1 MSKSVKNPLG
11 RGLSSL
17 LGENVNLDTLATL
30 NKNRELKR
38 VPIDSVS
45 PGVWQV
51 RKQFDKIDLKNL
63 SNSIKEN
70 GIFQP
75 ILVITDKKD
84 KNKYKI
90 IAGERRW
97 RAAQL
102 ARLHEIPVIIRDD
115 LSDKKII
122 EISLLENLQR
132 HDLNAIEEANGY
144 LELIK
149 KFSYTQEQ
157 VAKVFGK
164 SRPYI
169 ANFLRLLNLPVQI
182 KKFLID
188 GKISVGH
195 ARSIINSKNPVKIA
209 KLIISKD
216 LSVRQVEGHLRKELS
231 PIKNKI
237 ENNYLDIENKI
248 SNKIGLKTN
257 IKFNNKSKKGTITIN
272 FHNLDQ
278 LDFIIEKLDTF

>member
-1 MSKSVKNPLG
+1 MNKSVKKPLG

-17 LGENVNLDTLATL
+17 LGENVSLDTLTTS
-30 NKNRELKR
+30 NKNKELKR
-38 VPIDSVS
+38 VPIENVS
-45 PGVWQV
+45 PGAWQV
-51 RKQFDKIDLKNL
+51 RKQFDDIDLKNL

-75 ILVITDKKD
+75 ILVITEKKAD
-84 KNKYKI
+84 NKYKI

-115 LSDKKII
+115 LSDRKII

-144 LELIK
+144 LELIE

-182 KKFLID
+182 KKFIID

-195 ARSIINSKNPVKIA
+195 ARSIINSKNPVKVA
-209 KLIISKD
+209 KLIILKD
-216 LSVRQVEGHLRKELS
+216 LSVRQAEDYIRKELS

-237 ENNYLDIENKI
+237 KNNYLDIENKI

-257 IKFNNKSKKGTITIN
+257 IKYNNKSKKGTITIN
-272 FHNLDQ
+272 FQNLDQ
-278 LDFIIEKLDTF
+278 LDFILEKLDTF

>member
-1 MSKSVKNPLG
+1 MNKSVKKPLG

-17 LGENVNLDTLATL
+17 LGENVSLDTLTTS
-30 NKNRELKR
+30 NKNKELKR
-38 VPIDSVS
+38 VPIESVS
-45 PGVWQV
+45 PGAWQV
-51 RKQFDKIDLKNL
+51 RKQFDDIDLKNL

-75 ILVITDKKD
+75 ILVITEKKAH
-84 KNKYKI
+84 NKYKI

-132 HDLNAIEEANGY
+132 NDLNAIEEANGY
-144 LELIK
+144 LELIE

-157 VAKVFGK
+157 VAAVFGK

-195 ARSIINSKNPVKIA
+195 ARSIINSKNPIKVA
-209 KLIISKD
+209 KLIISKE
-216 LSVRQVEGHLRKELS
+216 LSVRQVEDYLRKELS
-231 PIKNKI
+231 PIKNKL

-272 FHNLDQ
+272 FQNLDQ
-278 LDFIIEKLDTF
+278 LDFILEKLDTS